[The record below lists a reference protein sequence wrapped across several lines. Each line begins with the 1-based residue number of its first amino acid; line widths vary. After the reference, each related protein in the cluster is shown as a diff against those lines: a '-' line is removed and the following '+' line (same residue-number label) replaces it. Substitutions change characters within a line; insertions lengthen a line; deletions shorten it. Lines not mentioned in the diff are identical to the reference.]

1 MHQSHQVNVAK
12 LNHLRKEVEANKK
25 LLRKMEITPKPLR
38 QVVGHATS
46 VNCSNG
52 LLPRRFDAEAQTVTT
67 RGVLNAE

>member
-25 LLRKMEITPKPLR
+25 PLLKMEITPKLLC
-38 QVVGHATS
+38 QVVGYATS
-46 VNCSNG
+46 VKCNKG
-52 LLPRRFDAEAQTVTT
+52 LLPRLFDAQEQTVST